1 MSQSAEASHQYEVV
15 AHAIRFLREHANQQ
29 PELRDVAVA
38 VGLSES
44 RLQRVFSDWAGVSP
58 KRFLQYLTKE
68 HARRQLSTPTDVLST
83 AIAVGLSGPGRLHD
97 LMVSCEAMTPG
108 EIQSGA
114 EGVDV
119 RWGTAATPFGI
130 AVIGW
135 TSRGICFL
143 QFARDDIDELVQR
156 LRGQWPR
163 ARFDRDDAAAARTAG
178 LIFGRH
184 EAQGKLHVLLRGT
197 NFQIKVWEALLEVP
211 AGQVLSYGQL
221 AARAGSP
228 GAARAV
234 GTAIGANQIGY
245 LIPCHRIIRE
255 SGESGQYRWG
265 PERKAAMLGWEASQ
279 LAASSPDR

>member
-1 MSQSAEASHQYEVV
+1 MPRSEEASHHYAVV
-15 AHAIRFLREHANQQ
+15 AQAIRYLRHHAREQ
-29 PELRDVAVA
+29 PELADVAGA

-68 HARRQLSTPTDVLST
+68 HARRQLRASVDVLST
-83 AIAVGLSGPGRLHD
+83 SLAVGLSGPGRLHD

-108 EIQSGA
+108 EIQTGA
-114 EGVDV
+114 EGVEV
-119 RWGTAATPFGI
+119 RWGTAATPFGLAI
-130 AVIGW
+130 LGW

-143 QFARDDIDELVQR
+143 QFAQDDAQALTQR
-156 LRGQWPR
+156 LRMQWPG
-163 ARFDRDDAAAARTAG
+163 ARFVHDDATAQSTADQV
-178 LIFGRH
+178 FGERQH
-184 EAQGKLHVLLRGT
+184 PGRLRVVLRGT
-197 NFQIKVWEALLEVP
+197 NFQIKVWEALLSVP

-221 AARAGSP
+221 AARAGNP
-228 GAARAV
+228 AAARAV

-265 PERKAAMLGWEASQ
+265 AERKAAMLGWEASR
-279 LAASSPDR
+279 LAASSADR

>member
-1 MSQSAEASHQYEVV
+1 MTQRAEARHHYDVV
-15 AHAIRFLREHANQQ
+15 AHAIRYIRQHANRQ
-29 PELRDVAVA
+29 PELCDVAAA

-44 RLQRVFSDWAGVSP
+44 RLQRVFSEWAGVSP

-68 HARRQLSTPTDVLST
+68 HARRQLRTPTDVLTTS
-83 AIAVGLSGPGRLHD
+83 IAVGLSGPGRLHD

-114 EGVDV
+114 EGVEV

-130 AVIGW
+130 AVIGR

-143 QFARDDIDELVQR
+143 QFAQDDVDALVQR
-156 LRGQWPR
+156 LRAQWPR
-163 ARFDRDDAAAARTAG
+163 ARFHHDDATAG
-178 LIFGRH
+178 QTANQIFGRN
-184 EAQGKLHVLLRGT
+184 EAPGKLHVLLRGT
-197 NFQIKVWEALLEVP
+197 NFQIKVWEALLNIP

-221 AARAGSP
+221 AARAGHP
-228 GAARAV
+228 AAARAV

-245 LIPCHRIIRE
+245 LIPCHRVIRE

-279 LAASSPDR
+279 LAVSAPDR